1 MTRRG
6 LPVSTSQA
14 VVGALVGW
22 NLWSGT
28 PTDLNI
34 IGKVVLTWVLCPILA
49 GIIAA
54 ILLPLTSLAL
64 RALRLHLLQQDS
76 LTRWALVLAGTFG
89 AYSLGANNIAN
100 VMGPFT
106 HAVQFE
112 PLRLGTGLTL
122 DSSQQLFL
130 LGGLAI
136 AFGIFTYSKKV
147 MMTVGKDL
155 FAMSPAAAWVAVMS
169 HSLVLFLFASKGLAA
184 WLGNAGLPQ
193 IPLVPV
199 SSSQAV
205 IGAIL
210 GIGLLRG
217 KHGIRWS
224 VLGGIGLGWLLTPIA
239 AAVLCYLTL
248 WTISI
253 AKAGVIIL

>member
-1 MTRRG
+1 
-6 LPVSTSQA
+6 
-14 VVGALVGW
+14 
-22 NLWSGT
+22 
-28 PTDLNI
+28 
-34 IGKVVLTWVLCPILA
+34 
-49 GIIAA
+49 
-54 ILLPLTSLAL
+54 
-64 RALRLHLLQQDS
+64 
-76 LTRWALVLAGTFG
+76 
-89 AYSLGANNIAN
+89 
-100 VMGPFT
+100 MGPFT
-106 HAVQFE
+106 HAVKFG
-112 PLRLGTGLTL
+112 PLRLGVGPTL

-136 AFGIFTYSKKV
+136 ALGIFTYSKKV

-155 FAMSPAAAWVAVMS
+155 FALSPAAAWVAVMS

-184 WLGNAGLPQ
+184 WLENAGLPQ

-217 KHGIRWS
+217 KHSIRWS

-239 AAVLCYLTL
+239 AAALCYTML
-248 WTISI
+248 WIISA
-253 AKAGVIIL
+253 AKTGVIIL

>member
-1 MTRRG
+1 
-6 LPVSTSQA
+6 
-14 VVGALVGW
+14 
-22 NLWSGT
+22 
-28 PTDLNI
+28 
-34 IGKVVLTWVLCPILA
+34 
-49 GIIAA
+49 
-54 ILLPLTSLAL
+54 
-64 RALRLHLLQQDS
+64 
-76 LTRWALVLAGTFG
+76 
-89 AYSLGANNIAN
+89 
-100 VMGPFT
+100 MGPFT

-155 FAMSPAAAWVAVMS
+155 FALSPTAAWVAVMS

-239 AAVLCYLTL
+239 AAVLCYITL
-248 WTISI
+248 WTISV
-253 AKAGVIIL
+253 AKAGAIIL